1 MGCMM
6 PMAGLMVTS
15 SADFS
20 SAFPSS
26 DPVHIVSISGSIS
39 LLYTQY
45 ALDVA
50 EEASVN
56 CPFIPSFKC
65 NGESLTEKEAEYS
78 YSQINFLVLIKE
90 KR

>member
-1 MGCMM
+1 MM
-6 PMAGLMVTS
+6 AIAGLIVTS
-15 SADFS
+15 SADLS
-20 SAFPSS
+20 SALLPS
-26 DPVHIVSISGSIS
+26 DPVHIMSISGSIS

-65 NGESLTEKEAEYS
+65 SDESLTENKAALL
-78 YSQINFLVLIKE
+78 QF
-90 KR
+90 

>member
-1 MGCMM
+1 MM
-6 PMAGLMVTS
+6 VIAGLMVTS

-20 SAFPSS
+20 SAFPTSG
-26 DPVHIVSISGSIS
+26 PAHIMSISGSTS

-65 NGESLTEKEAEYS
+65 NDESLTENKE
-78 YSQINFLVLIKE
+78 VLL
-90 KR
+90 

>member
-1 MGCMM
+1 MM
-6 PMAGLMVTS
+6 AMAGLIVTS
-15 SADFS
+15 SVDLS
-20 SAFPSS
+20 SAFPASG
-26 DPVHIVSISGSIS
+26 PAHMMSISGSIS

-65 NGESLTEKEAEYS
+65 NDESLTENKA
-78 YSQINFLVLIKE
+78 VLLHL
-90 KR
+90 

>member
-1 MGCMM
+1 MM
-6 PMAGLMVTS
+6 AIAGLIVTS

-20 SAFPSS
+20 SAFPAS
-26 DPVHIVSISGSIS
+26 DPVHIMSTSGSIS

-65 NGESLTEKEAEYS
+65 NDESLTENKA
-78 YSQINFLVLIKE
+78 VLLYF
-90 KR
+90 